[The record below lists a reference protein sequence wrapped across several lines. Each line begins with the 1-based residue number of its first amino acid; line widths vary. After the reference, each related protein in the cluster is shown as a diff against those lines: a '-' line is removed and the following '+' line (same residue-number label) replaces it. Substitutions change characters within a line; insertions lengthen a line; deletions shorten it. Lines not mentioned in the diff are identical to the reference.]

1 MWLYKNIKCSRL
13 IANIRL
19 LKLILIQL
27 IIIDKGG
34 MIMLVL
40 GIDPGTA
47 ITGFGLVKKDRREL
61 LIDYGTITTPA
72 GMDMPSRLCKINR
85 ELTAII
91 NKYQPDAAAVEELF
105 YHKNSKTVIT
115 VAQARGVALMTLAAG
130 GLPIAEYT
138 PLQVKQ
144 AVVGYGNAEKK
155 QVQLMVQKILNMK
168 ELPRPDDA
176 ADALAIAI
184 CHLHSVRLGRYF

>member
-1 MWLYKNIKCSRL
+1 
-13 IANIRL
+13 
-19 LKLILIQL
+19 
-27 IIIDKGG
+27 
-34 MIMLVL
+34 MLVL

-47 ITGFGLVKKDRREL
+47 ITGFGLVKKDHNREL

-105 YHKNSKTVIT
+105 YQKNSKTVIT
-115 VAQARGVALMTLAAG
+115 VAQGRGVALMTLAAEG
-130 GLPIAEYT
+130 VPIAEYT

-144 AVVGYGNAEKK
+144 AVVGYGNAQKK
-155 QVQLMVQKILNMK
+155 QVQLMVQKILNIDTI
-168 ELPRPDDA
+168 PRPDDA

-184 CHLHSVRLGRYF
+184 CHLHSVKLGSYY

>member
-1 MWLYKNIKCSRL
+1 
-13 IANIRL
+13 
-19 LKLILIQL
+19 
-27 IIIDKGG
+27 
-34 MIMLVL
+34 MLVL

-155 QVQLMVQKILNMK
+155 QVQLMVQKILNME

>member
-72 GMDMPSRLCKINR
+72 GMDMPARLCKINR

-155 QVQLMVQKILNMK
+155 QVQLMVQKILNME